1 MITIGVA
8 TVTTAAQ
15 AQSFVHVEKPENK
28 GLFGILYKALGC
40 SFSIFLVNQQPC
52 PLPVCS
58 TFLPSHLLWD
68 KVHWGIEPTYSKS
81 DIPGIPGTSL
91 PFLPLACSLLT
102 FLSVEKRNN
111 NIVL

>member
-40 SFSIFLVNQQPC
+40 SLSIFLVNQQPC
-52 PLPVCS
+52 LLQSVQPSRPCICCGTKCTGELSPLTVNQTYQESLVPP
-58 TFLPSHLLWD
+58 FPSCLW
-68 KVHWGIEPTYSKS
+68 
-81 DIPGIPGTSL
+81 
-91 PFLPLACSLLT
+91 LAPC
-102 FLSVEKRNN
+102 
-111 NIVL
+111 